1 VSIQIIVACPA
12 YTEKFILNNVVALF
26 IPTSVVTPGF
36 QHYITVPVSVPV
48 AVSVAVSVTVSVTV
62 TVSVKTVSVPAV
74 PYAVAGACARQWRG
88 RHSFPRKRV
97 GGALNVLATYGTA
110 GAEK

>member
-12 YTEKFILNNVVALF
+12 YTEKFIQNNVVALF

-36 QHYITVPVSVPV
+36 QHYITVPVSVP
-48 AVSVAVSVTVSVTV
+48 VAVSVTVSVTV

>member
-1 VSIQIIVACPA
+1 MSIQIIVACPA

-36 QHYITVPVSVPV
+36 QHYITVPVSVP
-48 AVSVAVSVTVSVTV
+48 VAVSVTVSVTV